1 MGEVL
6 QIVAGE
12 RRWRAAEEAGLERV
26 PVLVREAD
34 DRQMLEMALIENV
47 QRADLNAMDRAR
59 GYERLCDEFGLSAEQ
74 VGRLVGEDRTT
85 VTNYIRLLELPR
97 EVKELVSA
105 GGISM
110 GHARCLL
117 GVEHPERQ
125 MQLAK
130 ATVENELSVR
140 ALEETVRRE
149 RSERSK
155 AVAPVEEKAAKS
167 AHVADLESR
176 FQRALGTKVAIR
188 QSRRK
193 GRGRI
198 VIEYQS
204 LDDFDRIAT
213 ALGVEL
219 E

>member
-1 MGEVL
+1 
-6 QIVAGE
+6 
-12 RRWRAAEEAGLERV
+12 
-26 PVLVREAD
+26 
-34 DRQMLEMALIENV
+34 
-47 QRADLNAMDRAR
+47 
-59 GYERLCDEFGLSAEQ
+59 
-74 VGRLVGEDRTT
+74 
-85 VTNYIRLLELPR
+85 
-97 EVKELVSA
+97 VSA

-117 GVEHPERQ
+117 GVDQPERQ

-149 RSERSK
+149 RTERSK
-155 AVAPVEEKAAKS
+155 AVAAVEGKAAKS
-167 AHVADLESR
+167 PHVADMESR
-176 FQRALGTKVAIR
+176 FQRALGTKVTIR
-188 QSRRK
+188 QSRHK